1 MNLVWTSLI
10 IVGLSVVFIAAMLLV
25 RRRAPDGSYFNDGDR
40 AAGVFGVLATGFSV
54 LLGFIVFLTFSSY
67 DSARAGA
74 EAEARIVAQQV
85 ETAQLF
91 PRPVSAKLTS
101 ELVCY
106 AHSVVGVQWDRM
118 RAGTLGEQLNP
129 WGVQLFRTFQT
140 VDPKTASEQAAYS
153 KWLDQTSD
161 REEARQDRIHGAIGI
176 VPTPLWLVLLFISG
190 IIFVYTLFFADSGE
204 PAFVQALMMGSI
216 VAVVVSMLLLLQFL
230 DHPFHPG
237 IGGLG
242 PKAMQRTL
250 LVLDQELRIANQTGP
265 LPCDA
270 RGNAR

>member
-1 MNLVWTSLI
+1 MGNNST
-10 IVGLSVVFIAAMLLV
+10 
-25 RRRAPDGSYFNDGDR
+25 R
-40 AAGVFGVLATGFSV
+40 
-54 LLGFIVFLTFSSY
+54 
-67 DSARAGA
+67 
-74 EAEARIVAQQV
+74 
-85 ETAQLF
+85 
-91 PRPVSAKLTS
+91 
-101 ELVCY
+101 
-106 AHSVVGVQWDRM
+106 
-118 RAGTLGEQLNP
+118 GECK
-129 WGVQLFRTFQT
+129 LFRTFQT

-176 VPTPLWLVLLFISG
+176 VPTPLWLVLFFISA
-190 IIFVYTLFFADSGE
+190 IIFVFTLFFADSGE

-216 VAVVVSMLLLLQFL
+216 VAVIVSMLLLLQFL

-270 RGNAR
+270 RGNAL